1 MNALI
6 NRKAKLNLMP
16 RRAPTP
22 CRFPGCAEVL
32 ASPGY
37 CAAHRGWAHRDYGR
51 ARRTFDA
58 ELGFY
63 KSSAWQQCRAAYLR
77 AHPLCAHCSGRGH
90 TVAAR
95 VVDHV
100 VPIKDGGARLDWA
113 NLQSLCTRCHN
124 RKTAT
129 ETAQRARKRVA
140 H

>member
-1 MNALI
+1 MKALI
-6 NRKAKLNLMP
+6 NHEAKLNPMP

-22 CRFPGCAEVL
+22 CRFPGCAAVL

-37 CAAHRGWAHRDYGR
+37 CAAHRGWIHRDYGR
-51 ARRTFDA
+51 VRRTFDA

-63 KSSAWQQCRAAYLR
+63 KSAAWQQCRAAYLR
-77 AHPLCAHCSGRGH
+77 AHPVCVACQARGR
-90 TVAAR
+90 TVAAV

-113 NLQSLCTRCHN
+113 NLQSLCTSCHN

-129 ETAQRARKRVA
+129 ETARRR
-140 H
+140 HG